1 MKKGREIQLN
11 SIEICTACKNDV
23 DSIFSIS
30 TLSFPVSWSKNSI
43 EKEVTMSE
51 NAFYLTAKM
60 NDIIIGYGGIWKIL
74 DEAHLMNIAVHPE
87 YRGIGAGE
95 KILEALIDLC
105 RIKNINDITLE
116 VRVSNIPAQNL
127 YKKFGFMQEGIRK
140 HYYSN
145 NNEDALIMWKHNIL

>member
-1 MKKGREIQLN
+1 M
-11 SIEICTACKNDV
+11 
-23 DSIFSIS
+23 DSIFLIS

-43 EKEVTMSE
+43 EKEITMSE

-60 NDIIIGYGGIWKIL
+60 NGIIIGYGGIWKIL

-105 RIKNINDITLE
+105 RIKNMNDMTLE
-116 VRVSNIPAQNL
+116 VRASNIPAQNL
-127 YKKFGFMQEGIRK
+127 YKKFGFMQEGLRK
-140 HYYSN
+140 HYYSD
-145 NNEDALIMWKHNIL
+145 NNEDALIMWKHNII